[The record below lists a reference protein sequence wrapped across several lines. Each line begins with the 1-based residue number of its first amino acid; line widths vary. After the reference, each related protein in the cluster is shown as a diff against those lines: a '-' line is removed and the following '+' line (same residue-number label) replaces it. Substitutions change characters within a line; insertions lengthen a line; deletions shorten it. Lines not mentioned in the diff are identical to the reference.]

1 MKKEFTIF
9 YTDDDQDD
17 LDFFTEIVD
26 SIDNNYK
33 VVTYTNGKQL
43 LEALRNP
50 PPTLHILFLDI
61 NMPGMNGL
69 EVLKMIRES
78 ENYKNLPI
86 VMFSTSTD
94 KETIQKS
101 FELGANFYVPKS
113 GMFDQLKKSIEHA
126 VKMNWNNFTT
136 TENNFVYSYL

>member
-26 SIDNNYK
+26 SIDNSYT
-33 VVTYTNGKQL
+33 VVTYNNGKQL
-43 LEALRNP
+43 LEALLDP
-50 PPTLHILFLDI
+50 PQTPYILFLDI

-69 EVLKMIRES
+69 EILKMIRES
-78 ENYKNLPI
+78 RSYKNLPI

-94 KETIQKS
+94 KKTIQKS

-113 GMFDQLKKSIEHA
+113 GMFDQLKKSIEYA
-126 VKMNWNNFTT
+126 IKMNWSSFTP
-136 TENNFVYSYL
+136 TEENFVYSY

>member
-1 MKKEFTIF
+1 MEKEFTIF

-17 LDFFTEIVD
+17 LDFFTEIVN

-33 VVTYTNGKQL
+33 IVTYNNGKQL

-50 PPTLHILFLDI
+50 PPALHILFLDI

-69 EVLKMIRES
+69 EILKMIRES
-78 ENYKNLPI
+78 ESYKNLPI

-101 FELGANFYVPKS
+101 FEFGANFYVPKS
-113 GMFDQLKKSIEHA
+113 GMFDQLKKSIEYA
-126 VKMNWNNFTT
+126 IKMNWNIFTPT
-136 TENNFVYSYL
+136 KDNFVYSY